1 MKYIVTF
8 WLTGYMFT
16 AGAVAARLH
25 HAKPKAKP
33 SDGALLVAASMVAWP
48 AVLGAMA
55 FYEGAK

>member
-16 AGAVAARLH
+16 AGAVAARLRH
-25 HAKPKAKP
+25 AKP